1 MHLAHTQLRALVNC
15 CGWLD
20 RRINPA
26 WVPSNGQTNALRSK
40 ISTMINSYSKLP
52 LEEPTEGLLLAS
64 WLALEKTL
72 PALKAA
78 IRGNVRRIVGSL
90 EEPLAAN
97 KCCQQSCPLG
107 RFGPNRWPISHS
119 AASS

>member
-1 MHLAHTQLRALVNC
+1 LAHTQLRALVNC

-26 WVPSNGQTNALRSK
+26 WVPSNSQTNALRSK

-72 PALKAA
+72 PVLKAA

-90 EEPLAAN
+90 DEPLVAN
-97 KCCQQSCPLG
+97 ECCQQSCPLG
-107 RFGPNRWPISHS
+107 RFAPNLWQI
-119 AASS
+119 